1 MDLSDYVDISRKED
15 YFMTQEYKEKKRK
28 EYEEKQKRQEDER
41 RQKELYD
48 DGFFF
53 MSWLR
58 VRVISVLACMH
69 LCI

>member
-1 MDLSDYVDISRKED
+1 MDISRKD
-15 YFMTQEYKEKKRK
+15 YIMSPEYKEKKRK
-28 EYEEKQKRQEDER
+28 EYEEKLKRQEDEK

-53 MSWLR
+53 MTWLR
-58 VRVISVLACMH
+58 VRVISVLACIH